1 MRAELVLMGRRVDM
15 AQRARRRA
23 LVVGIYAVFAVLM
36 TGLWFVDQ
44 WRSTGT
50 YIYWAAMLACWLFL
64 GGYYC
69 GGLVKPFTGKG
80 PRQSDSAPSLLSL
93 KLRMYPAQVDDDRAY
108 QNDERELN
116 QRDRAHYLAYQAMAV
131 LVVAAW
137 IVAYMGMVR
146 PRWMASIPMTPYQM
160 FYGITLVTLMLIFTL
175 PQCILLW
182 NEPDMEAEG

>member
-23 LVVGIYAVFAVLM
+23 LVVGIYAVFAALI

-50 YIYWAAMLACWLFL
+50 YIYWAAMCRLLAVSRWLL
-64 GGYYC
+64 R

-93 KLRMYPAQVDDDRAY
+93 KLRMYPAQADDDRAY
-108 QNDERELN
+108 RNDERELN

-137 IVAYMGMVR
+137 IVAYTGMV
-146 PRWMASIPMTPYQM
+146 ALDGVNSND
-160 FYGITLVTLMLIFTL
+160 TL
-175 PQCILLW
+175 PDVLRHNAGDADVNFHSAAVRLYETSRIWRQR
-182 NEPDMEAEG
+182 DD